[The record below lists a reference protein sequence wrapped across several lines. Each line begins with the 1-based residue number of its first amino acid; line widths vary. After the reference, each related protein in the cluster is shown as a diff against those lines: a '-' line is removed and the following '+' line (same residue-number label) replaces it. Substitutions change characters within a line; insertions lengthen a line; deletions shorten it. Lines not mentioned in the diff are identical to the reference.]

1 MRRYIRF
8 QGKVAKD
15 ETERQQ
21 KLGGPLLEGRVTHIF
36 CEGGFYLVYDK
47 QSCTIWCR

>member
-21 KLGGPLLEGRVTHIF
+21 QLRGPLLEGRVTHIF